1 MMNLCPRIF
10 QLVVPTLLVLGA
22 IGVQAHS
29 GWLPVQAGTASD
41 SAKAVIW
48 QSAARLH
55 HGLRTVR
62 GTLIFSEGGVEF
74 LGEQRFS
81 HRWPFVEIQTFDLT
95 PRTFVLIS
103 YENRGRHL
111 PGDRR
116 FKFDLNQT
124 MPPSVAAEITR
135 RVAKPVRNGEPD
147 PSEQS
152 FATLPARHTTRSGG
166 SSGTLRFRDEG
177 IDYVTTSKQDGRS
190 WRWSDIQTLANPD
203 AYHFRVA
210 AYREIFE
217 FELKEQMSK
226 DLFDKLWDYVYARDL
241 EVRSPNGDRHP

>member
-1 MMNLCPRIF
+1 MSGQHRRLLQLIAGAAFAMSTTSSPPLCMLMPG
-10 QLVVPTLLVLGA
+10 QASTPSDPAKTL
-22 IGVQAHS
+22 
-29 GWLPVQAGTASD
+29 
-41 SAKAVIW
+41 IW

-62 GTLIFSEGGVEF
+62 GTLIFDSNGVEF
-74 LGEQRFS
+74 RSEQRFF

-95 PRTFVLIS
+95 PQRFVLIS
-103 YENRGRHL
+103 YENRSRHL
-111 PGDRR
+111 PGDRGLR
-116 FKFDLNQT
+116 FDLSQT
-124 MPPSVAAEITR
+124 MPPGVAAELTR

-152 FATLPARHTTRSGG
+152 FATIPARHTTRTGG
-166 SSGTLRFRDEG
+166 SNGILRFRDDG

-210 AYREIFE
+210 AYRETFE
-217 FELKEQMSK
+217 FELKEPMSN
-226 DLFDKLWDYVYARDL
+226 DLFDKLWDYTYARDL
-241 EVRSPNGDRHP
+241 EIKSLNGGKHQ